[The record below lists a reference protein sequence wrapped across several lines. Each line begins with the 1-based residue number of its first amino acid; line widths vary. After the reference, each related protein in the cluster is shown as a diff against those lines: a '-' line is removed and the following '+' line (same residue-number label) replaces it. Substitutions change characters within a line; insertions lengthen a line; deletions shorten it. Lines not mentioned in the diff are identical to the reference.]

1 MAVATILTGLAV
13 WMLAGIGA
21 EMVAVIIKMMLTMI
35 CEMDLCFGD
44 KRGPFR
50 LGLSESPEL
59 NFFPITRRV
68 HIWEP

>member
-1 MAVATILTGLAV
+1 
-13 WMLAGIGA
+13 
-21 EMVAVIIKMMLTMI
+21 MVAVIIKVMLTMI
-35 CEMDLCFGD
+35 CEIDLCFGD

-68 HIWEP
+68 HMWEP